1 MEDVEMITPAMI
13 DEYSNINME
22 MADMEKLADIRTLE
36 LDNSLSKEKR
46 MSYVLEKLKN
56 PLCFRC
62 GDVGIKLEFDDAG
75 PPIQEVLTNFMI
87 RKKSGL

>member
-1 MEDVEMITPAMI
+1 MITSALI
-13 DEYSNINME
+13 DSFMSVNM
-22 MADMEKLADIRTLE
+22 DTVDRSKLADISALEFDNTLP
-36 LDNSLSKEKR
+36 KEKR
-46 MSYVLEKLKN
+46 PAYVLEKLKN

-62 GDVGIKLEFDDAG
+62 GEVGIKLEFDDNA

>member
-1 MEDVEMITPAMI
+1 MITSALI
-13 DEYSNINME
+13 DRFMSVNME
-22 MADMEKLADIRTLE
+22 TVDTAKLVDISTLE
-36 LDNSLSKEKR
+36 FDPSLPKENR
-46 MSYVLEKLKN
+46 PVYVLEKLIN

-62 GDVGIKLEFDDAG
+62 GEVGVKLEFDDTA

>member
-1 MEDVEMITPAMI
+1 MITSALI
-13 DEYSNINME
+13 DHFMSVDME
-22 MADMEKLADIRTLE
+22 TVETEKLADISTLDF
-36 LDNSLSKEKR
+36 DNSLPIEKR
-46 MSYVLEKLKN
+46 PAYVLEKLKN

-62 GDVGIKLEFDDAG
+62 GDVGIKLEFDDTH